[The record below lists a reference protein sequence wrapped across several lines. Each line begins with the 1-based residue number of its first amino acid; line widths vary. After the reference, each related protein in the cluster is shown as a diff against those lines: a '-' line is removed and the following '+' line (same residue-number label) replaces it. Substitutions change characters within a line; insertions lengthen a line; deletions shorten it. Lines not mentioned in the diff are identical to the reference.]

1 MTMNWVLLY
10 EILYLIILTLVCLR
24 IIYDTRNNTKSLAYL
39 LFAVF
44 APFIG
49 MLFYFLFGVN
59 YRNKRMYSKKLIV
72 NDEQANKLRDIIHE
86 YSRHT
91 FEESDKSVK
100 SFEELANLLLKD
112 NMSPLTSNNNVKL
125 LINGENKFPELIKA
139 LKEAKDHI
147 HLEYYIYED
156 DEIGKL
162 IQSILIQ
169 KANEGIN
176 VRFIYDDYGSRSI
189 RKTLVPE
196 MQSKGIM
203 AFPFFKIRFITFA
216 NRLNYRNHRKIIVI
230 DGKTA
235 FIGGINISDRYIND
249 PADLKKLFWRDTH
262 LRIDGPGAQYLQHL
276 FLCDWNFCA
285 DTKLEP
291 DDVFFPPLNR
301 IPVHA
306 HKIVQIAASGPDS
319 HTPDILYSILQAINL
334 ATEEIIIS
342 TPYFIPNES
351 LLDALCVASL
361 GGVKIKLLV
370 PLKSDSSFIDHA
382 VRSYYL
388 EILNAGI
395 EIYQYT
401 KGFMHAKT
409 MVCDRKIA
417 MIGTANM
424 DIRSFD
430 LNFEVNAIVYDKQI
444 ANELHDIF
452 IEDLKDSVKLDLISW
467 SKRPWYKKLIENA
480 VRLVSP
486 LL

>member
-1 MTMNWVLLY
+1 MNWVLLY
-10 EILYLIILTLVCLR
+10 QVLYLIILILVCLR

-44 APFIG
+44 VPFIG

-59 YRNKRMYSKKLIV
+59 YRNRKMYSKKLIV
-72 NDEQANKLRDIIHE
+72 NDEQANKLQDIIFE
-86 YSRHT
+86 YSQQT
-91 FEESDKSVK
+91 FEDSDKSVK

-112 NMSPLTSNNNVKL
+112 NMSPLTSNNSVKL
-125 LINGENKFPELIKA
+125 LINGENKFPELIHA

-162 IQSILIQ
+162 IQSVLVQ
-169 KANEGIN
+169 KANDGVI

-196 MQSKGIM
+196 MQSKGIN

-235 FIGGINISDRYIND
+235 FIGGINISNRYIND
-249 PADLKKLFWRDTH
+249 LNDLKKLYWRDTH
-262 LRIDGPGAQYLQHL
+262 LRIDGPGVQYLQHL

-285 DTKLEP
+285 DSKLEP
-291 DDVFFPPLNR
+291 DDVFFPPLNK
-301 IPVHA
+301 IQVDA

-319 HTPDILYSILQAINL
+319 RTPAILYSILQAINL
-334 ATEEIIIS
+334 ATEEILIS

-351 LLDALCVASL
+351 LLDALCVAAL

-370 PLKSDSSFIDHA
+370 PLQSDSSFIDHA
-382 VRSYYL
+382 VRSYYH

-395 EIYQYT
+395 EIYQYK

-430 LNFEVNAIVYDKQI
+430 LNFEVNAIVYDKEI
-444 ANELHDIF
+444 ANELYSVFKD
-452 IEDLKDSVKLDLISW
+452 DLKDSVKLDLMTW
-467 SKRPWYKKLIENA
+467 NKRPRYKKLIENA

>member
-1 MTMNWVLLY
+1 MNWVLLY
-10 EILYLIILTLVCLR
+10 QVLYLIILILVCLR

-44 APFIG
+44 VPFIG

-59 YRNKRMYSKKLIV
+59 YRNRRMYSKKLIV
-72 NDEQANKLRDIIHE
+72 NDEQANKLQDIIFE
-86 YSRHT
+86 YSQQT

-100 SFEELANLLLKD
+100 SFKELANLLLKD
-112 NMSPLTSNNNVKL
+112 NQSPLTTNNRVKL
-125 LINGENKFPELIKA
+125 LINGENKFPELLHA

-156 DEIGKL
+156 DEIGKI
-162 IQSILIQ
+162 IQSVLVK
-169 KANEGIN
+169 KANEGVT

-196 MQSKGIM
+196 MQSKGIH

-249 PADLKKLFWRDTH
+249 LNDSKKKYWRDTH
-262 LRIDGPGAQYLQHL
+262 LRIDGPGVQYLQHL
-276 FLCDWNFCA
+276 FLCDWNFCS
-285 DTKLEP
+285 DSKLEP
-291 DDVFFPPLNR
+291 TDLFFPPNDELAENE
-301 IPVHA
+301 
-306 HKIVQIAASGPDS
+306 HKVVQIAASGPDS
-319 HTPDILYSILQAINL
+319 RTPAILYSILQAINL
-334 ATEEIIIS
+334 ATEEILIS

-351 LLDALCVASL
+351 LLDALCVASI

-370 PLKSDSSFIDHA
+370 PLKSDSTFIDHA
-382 VRSYYL
+382 VRSYYH

-395 EIYQYT
+395 EIYQYK

-444 ANELHDIF
+444 ANELYSVFND
-452 IEDLKDSVKLDLISW
+452 DLKDSVQLDLMTW
-467 SKRPWYKKLIENA
+467 NKRPRYKKLIENA

>member
-1 MTMNWVLLY
+1 MNWVPIYQVFYLLM
-10 EILYLIILTLVCLR
+10 LTIVCLR
-24 IIYDTRNNTKSLAYL
+24 IIYDTRNNTKSLAYI

-44 APFIG
+44 VPFIG
-49 MLFYFLFGVN
+49 VAFYFLFGIN
-59 YRNKRMYSKKLIV
+59 YRNRKMYSKKLIL
-72 NDEQANKLRDIIHE
+72 NNKQANKLRETIFE
-86 YSRHT
+86 YSKQT
-91 FEESDKSVK
+91 FDESDSSVK
-100 SFEELANLLLKD
+100 SFEELATLLLRD
-112 NMSPLTSNNNVKL
+112 NQSPLTSNNSVKL
-125 LINGENKFPELIKA
+125 LINGEKKISELIKA
-139 LKEAKDHI
+139 LKEAKNHI
-147 HLEYYIYED
+147 HIEYYIYEN

-162 IQSILIQ
+162 IQSVLVQ
-169 KANEGIN
+169 KVNEGVT

-196 MQSKGIM
+196 MQAKGIK
-203 AFPFFKIRFITFA
+203 AFPFFRIRFITFA
-216 NRLNYRNHRKIIVI
+216 NRLNYRNHRKIVVI

-235 FIGGINISDRYIND
+235 FVGGINISNRYVN
-249 PADLKKLFWRDTH
+249 KLSDAGKIFWRDTH
-262 LRIDGPGAQYLQHL
+262 IRIDGPGVQYLQHL

-285 DTKLEP
+285 DSKLEP
-291 DDVFFPPLNR
+291 DAVFFPPLNTLD
-301 IPVHA
+301 VHE

-319 HTPDILYSILQAINL
+319 HTPAILYSILQAINL
-334 ATEEIIIS
+334 ATEEILIS

-395 EIYQYT
+395 EIYQYK

-409 MVCDRKIA
+409 MVCDRMIA
-417 MIGTANM
+417 MVGTANM

-444 ANELHDIF
+444 ANELHAIF
-452 IEDLKDSVKLDLISW
+452 MEDLKDSVKLNVIAW
-467 SKRPWYKKLIENA
+467 SKRPWYKKLTENA

>member
-1 MTMNWVLLY
+1 
-10 EILYLIILTLVCLR
+10 
-24 IIYDTRNNTKSLAYL
+24 
-39 LFAVF
+39 
-44 APFIG
+44 
-49 MLFYFLFGVN
+49 
-59 YRNKRMYSKKLIV
+59 
-72 NDEQANKLRDIIHE
+72 
-86 YSRHT
+86 
-91 FEESDKSVK
+91 
-100 SFEELANLLLKD
+100 
-112 NMSPLTSNNNVKL
+112 
-125 LINGENKFPELIKA
+125 
-139 LKEAKDHI
+139 
-147 HLEYYIYED
+147 
-156 DEIGKL
+156 
-162 IQSILIQ
+162 
-169 KANEGIN
+169 
-176 VRFIYDDYGSRSI
+176 
-189 RKTLVPE
+189 
-196 MQSKGIM
+196 MQSKGIY

-235 FIGGINISDRYIND
+235 FVGGINISHRYIND
-249 PADLKKLFWRDTH
+249 PEDPNKLFWRDTH
-262 LRIDGPGAQYLQHL
+262 LRIDGPGVQYLQHL

-291 DDVFFPPLNR
+291 NDVFFPPLNKM
-301 IPVHA
+301 PVHS

-319 HTPDILYSILQAINL
+319 RTPAILYSILQAINL
-334 ATEEIIIS
+334 ATEEILIC

-351 LLDALCVASL
+351 LLDALCVASI
-361 GGVKIKLLV
+361 GGVKIKLLA

-382 VRSYYL
+382 VRSYYS

-430 LNFEVNAIVYDKQI
+430 LNFEVNAIVYDKEI
-444 ANELHDIF
+444 ARELFDIF
-452 IEDLKDSVKLDLISW
+452 MDDLKVSEKLDLLTW
-467 SKRPWYKKLIENA
+467 NKRPRYKKLIENA

>member
-72 NDEQANKLRDIIHE
+72 NDEQANKLRDIIHK

-262 LRIDGPGAQYLQHL
+262 LRIDGPGVQYLQHL

-382 VRSYYL
+382 VRSYYH

-444 ANELHDIF
+444 ANQLHDIF